1 MDIYKYQSNSHKSK
15 EAKKKETIAKSK
27 RVVSGKAKVRKKND
41 LIKFAN
47 IFIQEDIENI
57 KNYIIQDVLIPNIK
71 RTISESRD
79 ILLRTISE
87 STDIF
92 LYGESSGIEKNGAIN
107 YRKCYEK
114 NKRKSNVNIA
124 KAKNRYEF
132 NNIIFDTRSDA
143 EEVLSEMRLA
153 IKAYDFVSVFD
164 MYDFSGLQT
173 DHIDMKYGW
182 ADLQDAMV
190 TYTMEGYIIKLPRPL
205 PLD

>member
-15 EAKKKETIAKSK
+15 EAKKKETVVNSK
-27 RVVSGKAKVRKKND
+27 RVVSGNAKVKRKND
-41 LIKFAN
+41 LLKFAD

-71 RTISESRD
+71 RTISES
-79 ILLRTISE
+79 INML
-87 STDIF
+87 
-92 LYGESSGIEKNGAIN
+92 LYGEFSVKEKNSVTN
-107 YRKCYEK
+107 YRKFYEK
-114 NKRKSNVNIA
+114 NERKSNVNIA

-173 DHIDMKYGW
+173 DHIDTKYGW

>member
-15 EAKKKETIAKSK
+15 EAKKKEAVVNSK
-27 RVVSGKAKVRKKND
+27 RVVSGNAKVKRKND
-41 LIKFAN
+41 LLKFAD

-71 RTISESRD
+71 RTISES
-79 ILLRTISE
+79 INML
-87 STDIF
+87 
-92 LYGESSGIEKNGAIN
+92 LYGEFSVKEKNSATN
-107 YRKCYEK
+107 YRKFYEK
-114 NKRKSNVNIA
+114 NERKSNVNIA
-124 KAKNRYEF
+124 KAKSRYEF

-173 DHIDMKYGW
+173 DHIDTKYGW